1 MAEIVFL
8 IPARDVDS
16 LHRTLSMLSFQ
27 KDRAF
32 RAVLVDLAGSEAV
45 RSVAADFEH
54 QFPVTVETVDPAG
67 RPLWKCCLDAAPQ
80 AEWVCFLTP
89 GIDLNATSFQRMKR
103 CIDKHPDYDAFRWN
117 LADPNRKWRLKTRPD
132 RIFTRVF
139 VDKDEAPL
147 SSFVFRAKTLRE
159 ALADDSEAAGMAP
172 ALILTAAKKTGVRT
186 VRWERVGFAAPAPTT
201 DPALVEKEVRARLYP
216 SFSPDTLKED
226 MNTFAVVR
234 PPLSQLLARHPEGR
248 HEHLRRRQRPHPPH
262 ARLLRP
268 QIGPEGPAGC
278 IDYAYGEIVVSPGSR
293 ACTGPFPGLI
303 HAFSAIFARTGP
315 RFGPVQALVLNFARF

>member
-27 KDRAF
+27 KDRSF
-32 RAVLVDLAGSEAV
+32 RAVIVDLAGSEAV
-45 RSVAADFEH
+45 QALAPDFEH
-54 QFPVTVETVDPAG
+54 QFPVSVETVDPAG
-67 RPLWKCCLDAAPQ
+67 LPLWKCCLDVAPQ

-159 ALADDSEAAGMAP
+159 ALADDSEAAGMGL
-172 ALILTAAKKTGVRT
+172 ALILTGAKKTGVRT
-186 VRWERVGFAAPAPTT
+186 VRWERVGFTAPAPTT
-201 DPALVEKEVRARLYP
+201 DPALVEKEVRARLAFFRWSERFFGDDYPLEVGERLTLFATELARLYP

-226 MNTFAVVR
+226 MNTFAVVNGPIR
-234 PPLSQLLARHPEGR
+234 RMRASSALKSALKARQETLTTPTSEK
-248 HEHLRRRQRPHPPH
+248 
-262 ARLLRP
+262 
-268 QIGPEGPAGC
+268 
-278 IDYAYGEIVVSPGSR
+278 
-293 ACTGPFPGLI
+293 
-303 HAFSAIFARTGP
+303 
-315 RFGPVQALVLNFARF
+315 

>member
-27 KDRAF
+27 KDHSF

-45 RSVAADFEH
+45 RSVATDFEH
-54 QFPVTVETVDPAG
+54 QFPVSVETVDPAG
-67 RPLWKCCLDAAPQ
+67 QPLWKCCLDAAPQ
-80 AEWVCFLTP
+80 AEWVCFLAP
-89 GIDLNATSFQRMKR
+89 GIDLNATSFKRMKR

-147 SSFVFRAKTLRE
+147 SSFVFRARTLRE
-159 ALADDSEAAGMAP
+159 AFAVDSEAAGMGLAV
-172 ALILTAAKKTGVRT
+172 ILTAAKKTGVRT

-201 DPALVEKEVRARLYP
+201 DPALVEKEVRARLAFFRWSERFFGDDYPLEVGERLTLFATELARLYP

-226 MNTFAVVR
+226 MNTFAVVNGPIR
-234 PPLSQLLARHPEGR
+234 RMRASSALKSALKARQE
-248 HEHLRRRQRPHPPH
+248 
-262 ARLLRP
+262 
-268 QIGPEGPAGC
+268 
-278 IDYAYGEIVVSPGSR
+278 
-293 ACTGPFPGLI
+293 
-303 HAFSAIFARTGP
+303 
-315 RFGPVQALVLNFARF
+315 ALTTPSFEK

>member
-45 RSVAADFEH
+45 RSVAPDFEH

-67 RPLWKCCLDAAPQ
+67 QPLWKCCLDAAPQ

-159 ALADDSEAAGMAP
+159 ALADDSEAAGMGL
-172 ALILTAAKKTGVRT
+172 ALILTGAKKTGVRT
-186 VRWERVGFAAPAPTT
+186 VRWERVGFTAPAPTT
-201 DPALVEKEVRARLYP
+201 DPALVEKEVRARLAFFRWSERFFGDDYPLEVGERLTLFATELARLYP

-226 MNTFAVVR
+226 MNTFAVVNGPIR
-234 PPLSQLLARHPEGR
+234 RMRASSALKSALKARQETLTTPTSEK
-248 HEHLRRRQRPHPPH
+248 
-262 ARLLRP
+262 
-268 QIGPEGPAGC
+268 
-278 IDYAYGEIVVSPGSR
+278 
-293 ACTGPFPGLI
+293 
-303 HAFSAIFARTGP
+303 
-315 RFGPVQALVLNFARF
+315 

>member
-27 KDRAF
+27 KDRSF
-32 RAVLVDLAGSEAV
+32 RAVIVDLAGSEAV
-45 RSVAADFEH
+45 QALAPDFEH
-54 QFPVTVETVDPAG
+54 QFPVSVETVDPAG
-67 RPLWKCCLDAAPQ
+67 QPLWKCCLDAAPQ

-159 ALADDSEAAGMAP
+159 ALADDSEAAGMGL
-172 ALILTAAKKTGVRT
+172 ALILTGAKKTGVRT
-186 VRWERVGFAAPAPTT
+186 VRWERVGFTAPAPTT
-201 DPALVEKEVRARLYP
+201 DPALVEKEVRARLAFFRWSERFFGDDYPLEVGERLTLFATELARLYP

-226 MNTFAVVR
+226 MNTFAVVNGPIR
-234 PPLSQLLARHPEGR
+234 RMRASSALKSALKARQETLTTPTSEK
-248 HEHLRRRQRPHPPH
+248 
-262 ARLLRP
+262 
-268 QIGPEGPAGC
+268 
-278 IDYAYGEIVVSPGSR
+278 
-293 ACTGPFPGLI
+293 
-303 HAFSAIFARTGP
+303 
-315 RFGPVQALVLNFARF
+315 

>member
-103 CIDKHPDYDAFRWN
+103 CIDKHLDYDAFRWN

-147 SSFVFRAKTLRE
+147 SSFVFRARTLRE
-159 ALADDSEAAGMAP
+159 AFAVDSEAAGMGLAV
-172 ALILTAAKKTGVRT
+172 ILTAAKKTGVRT

-201 DPALVEKEVRARLYP
+201 DPALVEKEVRARLAFFRWSERFFGDDYPLEVGERLTLFATELARLYP

-226 MNTFAVVR
+226 MNTFAVVNGPIR
-234 PPLSQLLARHPEGR
+234 RMRASSALKSALKARQETLTTPTGESQ
-248 HEHLRRRQRPHPPH
+248 
-262 ARLLRP
+262 
-268 QIGPEGPAGC
+268 
-278 IDYAYGEIVVSPGSR
+278 
-293 ACTGPFPGLI
+293 
-303 HAFSAIFARTGP
+303 
-315 RFGPVQALVLNFARF
+315 

>member
-67 RPLWKCCLDAAPQ
+67 QPLWKCCLDAAPQ

-159 ALADDSEAAGMAP
+159 ALADDSEAAGMGL
-172 ALILTAAKKTGVRT
+172 ALILTGAKKTGVRT

-201 DPALVEKEVRARLYP
+201 DPALVEKEVRARLAFFRWSERFFGDDYPLEVGERLSLFATELARLYP

-226 MNTFAVVR
+226 MNTFAVVNGPIR
-234 PPLSQLLARHPEGR
+234 RMRASSALKSALKARQEALTTP
-248 HEHLRRRQRPHPPH
+248 
-262 ARLLRP
+262 
-268 QIGPEGPAGC
+268 
-278 IDYAYGEIVVSPGSR
+278 
-293 ACTGPFPGLI
+293 TGK
-303 HAFSAIFARTGP
+303 
-315 RFGPVQALVLNFARF
+315 

>member
-159 ALADDSEAAGMAP
+159 ALADDSEAAGMGL

-201 DPALVEKEVRARLYP
+201 DPALVEKEVRARLAFFRWSERFFGDDYPLEVSERLTLFATELARLYP

-226 MNTFAVVR
+226 MNTFAVVNGPIR
-234 PPLSQLLARHPEGR
+234 RMRASSALKSALKARQEA
-248 HEHLRRRQRPHPPH
+248 LTT
-262 ARLLRP
+262 
-268 QIGPEGPAGC
+268 PAG
-278 IDYAYGEIVVSPGSR
+278 ESK
-293 ACTGPFPGLI
+293 
-303 HAFSAIFARTGP
+303 
-315 RFGPVQALVLNFARF
+315 

>member
-27 KDRAF
+27 KDHSF
-32 RAVLVDLAGSEAV
+32 RAVIVDLAGSEAV
-45 RSVAADFEH
+45 RALVPDFEH
-54 QFPVTVETVDPAG
+54 QIPVSVETVDPAG
-67 RPLWKCCLDAAPQ
+67 QPLWKCCLDAAPQ

-103 CIDKHPDYDAFRWN
+103 CIDKHPAYDVFRWN
-117 LADPNRKWRLKTRPD
+117 LTAPHRKWRLKTRPD
-132 RIFTRVF
+132 RVFTRVF

-159 ALADDSEAAGMAP
+159 ALATDSEAAGMGL

-186 VRWERVGFAAPAPTT
+186 VRWERVGFTAPAPTT
-201 DPALVEKEVRARLYP
+201 DPALVEKEVRARLSFFRWSERFFGDDYPLEVGERLSLFATELARLYP

-226 MNTFAVVR
+226 MNTFAVVNGPIR
-234 PPLSQLLARHPEGR
+234 RMRASSALKSALKARQET
-248 HEHLRRRQRPHPPH
+248 LT
-262 ARLLRP
+262 
-268 QIGPEGPAGC
+268 
-278 IDYAYGEIVVSPGSR
+278 SPTSEK
-293 ACTGPFPGLI
+293 
-303 HAFSAIFARTGP
+303 
-315 RFGPVQALVLNFARF
+315 